1 MPEYMEINGVLL
13 DRHEWAGGLTMKHKE
28 VSKAQAAR
36 KREVKK
42 KLAKIVIFS

>member
-1 MPEYMEINGVLL
+1 MEINGVLL

-28 VSKAQAAR
+28 VSKAQTSR

-42 KLAKIVIFS
+42 GFAKIVKFT